1 METQR
6 RNWYRQS
13 PTASKTESKQ
23 NHPESSFVPLS
34 PSDSGRRR
42 RRCRDRVSKITR
54 HFPLS
59 KIIHRNRIEKCRGL
73 FRRRDA
79 GGERKTGKFE
89 LAGERDGEFI
99 PTATDKE
106 RVSGG
111 EGEER
116 GRDWGRKG
124 VSGRGEGRGRPAGI
138 ESKSQSSDSTEIIW
152 AIWLSLLFPCRS
164 RPINHSRHL

>member
-1 METQR
+1 METPR
-6 RNWYRQS
+6 PNRYRQS

-42 RRCRDRVSKITR
+42 RRRRCDRVSKITR

-79 GGERKTGKFE
+79 GGERKKGKFE

-124 VSGRGEGRGRPAGI
+124 VSGRGRGAGPASGNRIKKSI
-138 ESKSQSSDSTEIIW
+138 E
-152 AIWLSLLFPCRS
+152 
-164 RPINHSRHL
+164 